1 MSRTAAKSKYTW
13 RAVQKNLAQRGVKV
27 LSAGADE
34 VPGVYKN
41 IEEVMREQQDLVEIV
56 ARFDP
61 KDRQNVR
68 RRQQGRGLREVET

>member
-1 MSRTAAKSKYTW
+1 LEKKGIR
-13 RAVQKNLAQRGVKV
+13 V

-41 IEEVMREQQDLVEIV
+41 IEEVMRQQADLVEIV

-61 KDRQNVR
+61 KIVKMCDDGSRA
-68 RRQQGRGLREVET
+68 ED

>member
-1 MSRTAAKSKYTW
+1 MSRTAAKSRFAW
-13 RAVQKNLAQRGVKV
+13 RTVQKELAARGVTV

-41 IEEVMREQQDLVEIV
+41 IEEVMRAQQDLVEIV

-61 KDRQNVR
+61 KIVKMCGD
-68 RRQQGRGLREVET
+68 GSAAED